1 MNVMDPI
8 PQRRYFYIEEADNGY
23 SLRDNSGNIFL
34 VFSEIHEVFAHIEQ
48 EVAKEN

>member
-1 MNVMDPI
+1 MNDIPPI
-8 PQRRYFYIEEADNGY
+8 RRGFYIEEADNGY

-34 VFSEIHEVFAHIEQ
+34 VFSEIHEVLAHIEQ